1 MSFICSGSGDKAV
14 VLVVEVVVVAV
25 VVAVAVFVA
34 VVLVVIVVA
43 VKLGQAIVKVATA
56 AVEVEAAAAAVVAAA
71 GAAVV
76 CGGCR
81 GGCGARGVGGGRGG
95 RGGRGMPW
103 WRLRCQVQS
112 QRWGK
117 GCHRMYLRQG
127 LKKAGLDSEHRTLS
141 ENTVL
146 GLRSRAQNF
155 GFNTWVFAAER
166 TVELHQLLRPALSSL
181 TLTDALKGLKAAC
194 NKHQSAQHLEHPPP

>member
-1 MSFICSGSGDKAV
+1 M
-14 VLVVEVVVVAV
+14 
-25 VVAVAVFVA
+25 VVAVAAVVA

-43 VKLGQAIVKVATA
+43 VKLGKAIVEVAMA

-71 GAAVV
+71 AAAGVVVVVLLLLLLLVVVVVVVAAVAVGDV
-76 CGGCR
+76 CGGTR
-81 GGCGARGVGGGRGG
+81 GGCGAGGVGGGRGG
-95 RGGRGMPW
+95 LGMPR

-117 GCHRMYLRQG
+117 GCQRMYLQQG
-127 LKKAGLDSEHRTLS
+127 LKKVGLDSEHRTLS
-141 ENTVL
+141 DNTVL

-166 TVELHQLLRPALSSL
+166 TVELHQLLRPARSS
-181 TLTDALKGLKAAC
+181 LTDALKGLKAAC